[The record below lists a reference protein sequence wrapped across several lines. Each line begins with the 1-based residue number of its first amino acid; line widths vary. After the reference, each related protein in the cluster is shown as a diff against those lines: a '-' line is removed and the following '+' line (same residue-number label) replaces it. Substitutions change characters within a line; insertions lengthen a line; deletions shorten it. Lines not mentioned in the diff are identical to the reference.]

1 MRGKFLFYRSTH
13 SLMRAVGVLALLVV
27 LLTPLALAQEQPPS
41 LPVNLDVNRLRSLAV
56 FIVKGGLLAAF
67 VIVMMVSFIRG
78 VVGATER
85 SAIAGTLAAAGY
97 REMLEAFKGPLIFLL
112 ALVLLAWL
120 PDLLAWLG
128 LLPEALRPYAIDWGA
143 LFGG

>member
-1 MRGKFLFYRSTH
+1 MK
-13 SLMRAVGVLALLVV
+13 VKALLVV
-27 LLTPLALAQEQPPS
+27 VAAVLLVQPLALAQEQPPS
-41 LPVNLDVNRLRSLAV
+41 LPVNLDINRLRSLAV

-67 VIVMMVSFIRG
+67 VIVVMISFIRG
-78 VVGATER
+78 VIGAAER
-85 SAIAGTLAAAGY
+85 SAAAGTFGAAVGY
-97 REMLEAFKGPLIFLL
+97 REMLEAFKSPLIFLL